1 MLKQVP
7 ILRTFC
13 TLSFMAMAFSISAAQ
28 ADDHWIQIDGRDG
41 PGKGK
46 HIVFVTGDDEYRS
59 EEGMPMMAKILAVK
73 HGFKCTVLF
82 AIEPKTGVI
91 KPDFQTNIP
100 GTHLL
105 EDADLMVLFTR
116 FRSLPDEQMK
126 PIVDFTN
133 SGKPIIGL
141 RTATH
146 AFNIRGDSQYKKYSF
161 NSGNP
166 KGGYGQAVLGDT
178 WISHHGHHGRQST
191 RGVVNAE
198 HKDHPVLNSVTDVW
212 GPSDVYGIR
221 NLGKDAHVLLHGSV
235 RTGMKPSDPALEGA
249 KNDPM
254 MPLAW
259 IKEYKGESG
268 KTSKVFNTTMGAST
282 DLQSEDLRR
291 LVVNFTYWSLGIEV
305 PKKADVVYVDE
316 YKPTNFGFGSFVKN
330 KKPADY
336 DLK

>member
-1 MLKQVP
+1 MLKQV
-7 ILRTFC
+7 ICWLGLIAM
-13 TLSFMAMAFSISAAQ
+13 TLSNSMVQ
-28 ADDHWIQIDGRDG
+28 ADDSWIQIEGQAG

-82 AIEPKTGVI
+82 AIDPKTGVI
-91 KPDFQTNIP
+91 KPDHQTNIP

-105 EDADLMVLFTR
+105 ADADLMVLFLR

-133 SGKPIIGL
+133 TGKPIMGL

-146 AFNIRGDSQYKKYSF
+146 AFNIRGDSIYKKYSF

-191 RGVVNAE
+191 RGVVNE
-198 HKDHPVLNSVTDVW
+198 KYKDHPALNSVADVW

-221 NLGKDAHVLLHGSV
+221 NLGKDAQVLLYGSV
-235 RTGMKPSDPALEGA
+235 RTGMKPSDPALEGP

-259 IKEYKGESG
+259 IKDYKGETG

-282 DLQSEDLRR
+282 DLESEDLRR
-291 LVVNFTYWSLGIEV
+291 LLVNFTYWSLGLEV
-305 PKKADVVYVDE
+305 PKKADVAYVGE
-316 YKPTNFGFGSFVKN
+316 YKPTRFGFGSYVKN
-330 KKPADY
+330 LKPADY